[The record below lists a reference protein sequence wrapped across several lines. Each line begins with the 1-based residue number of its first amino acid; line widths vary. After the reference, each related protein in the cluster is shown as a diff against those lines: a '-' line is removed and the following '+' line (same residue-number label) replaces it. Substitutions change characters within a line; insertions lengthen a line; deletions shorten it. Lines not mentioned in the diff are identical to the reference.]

1 MPKSQADRQAELLE
15 RNAKAIAKVEERIE
29 KSKAKA
35 TTENVEKAEAKV
47 TAARKSLENAISRL
61 ETLKSGSPE
70 LAAEKARLEAER
82 TWIENMPVG
91 AVAGVAGTDQVFV
104 ENAEPVGDDAVY
116 DDEDDSVPASP
127 GRLEDRP
134 L

>member
-15 RNAKAIAKVEERIE
+15 RNAKAIAKIDERIA
-29 KSKAKA
+29 KGQAKA

-47 TAARKSLENAISRL
+47 AAARKALESAVLRL
-61 ETLKSGSPE
+61 ESLKSGSPE

-82 TWIENMPVG
+82 TWIENMPIG
-91 AVAGVAGTDQVFV
+91 AVAGVAGQDQVFV

-116 DDEDDSVPASP
+116 DEDEDMPASP
-127 GRLEDRP
+127 GPLEDRQY
-134 L
+134 